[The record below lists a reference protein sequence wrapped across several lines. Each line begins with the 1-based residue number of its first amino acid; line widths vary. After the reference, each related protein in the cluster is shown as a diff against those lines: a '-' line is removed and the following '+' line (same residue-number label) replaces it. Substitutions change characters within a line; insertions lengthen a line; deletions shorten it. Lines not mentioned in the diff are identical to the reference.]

1 MLSVTLGMVVVSV
14 MLTPVYVADASS
26 SLCPFG
32 QVMSE
37 GGGWIVSVAVALM
50 KCGLTARAAGAAITS
65 PARNT
70 GRAKMNSRRRRMLDH
85 SPWGLRDLYT
95 LSRQEGRLS
104 LTSRAG
110 GYGHHEVGA
119 S

>member
-1 MLSVTLGMVVVSV
+1 MSWLVPSPASLK
-14 MLTPVYVADASS
+14 LTVRDPSEFTVA
-26 SLCPFG
+26 L
-32 QVMSE
+32 
-37 GGGWIVSVAVALM
+37 ALM